1 MAAASVSFELR
12 EIDAVKNL
20 LADAALDSDERG
32 RLLRSIGVE
41 MESQTRERFDTRRSP
56 EGDSWKA
63 LAQKTAEYYMD
74 AGMGHRS
81 ILVGT
86 GMLRDSV
93 TSEVESGAWSALVGA
108 TMEYAATHQF
118 GATIRPR
125 AAKALA
131 VPGHGM
137 LRKAT
142 IPARPYLGVSQND
155 AVEIASIATAFVSG
169 RIR

>member
-12 EIDAVKNL
+12 EIDAARKL
-20 LADAALDSDERG
+20 LEEAELDAGDRG
-32 RLLRSIGVE
+32 RLLQSVGVE
-41 MESQTRERFDTRRSP
+41 METQTRERFDTRRSP

-63 LAQKTAEYYMD
+63 LAQRTAEYYMD
-74 AGMGHRS
+74 AGLGHRS

-108 TMEYAATHQF
+108 TMEYAATHRF
-118 GATIRPR
+118 GATVRPR
-125 AAKALA
+125 TAKALA
-131 VPGHGM
+131 VPGYGM

-142 IPARPYLGVSQND
+142 IPVRPYLGVSREN
-155 AVEIASIATAFVSG
+155 AKEIASIASAFMAG
-169 RIR
+169 RIQ